1 MFVVGG
7 VVEPRMD
14 TENTDIGR
22 QSDGCGLG
30 CEALRN
36 ADERGRSGRVFV
48 VGGVVEPR
56 MDTDKHGCWST
67 FRIGDGVDFFN
78 PVFGVVFVED

>member
-1 MFVVGG
+1 MVGG
-7 VVEPRMD
+7 LWNHGWTRI
-14 TENTDIGR
+14 NTDVGR

-30 CEALRN
+30 CKALRN